1 MSLLLSLAY
10 LPNTQYFSKLL
21 TYGDITIEIH
31 DTYQKQ
37 SYRNRATI
45 LGANG
50 KLDLVIPVKR
60 PQGNSTKTCDIL
72 IDYDMPWHRTHW
84 KAIVSAYKNSPFF
97 DIFEPELKPL
107 FRKKEKYLIDW
118 NLILIDA
125 LLEMT
130 STKIT
135 YTSSTDFITPPS
147 PDYDDFRDTIHPKK
161 RMQAPD
167 PSYKPAPYFQV
178 FNDKFGHIPNLSFI
192 DLLFNEGPQA
202 VYLCKRMHKKRA
214 ANTAA
219 LLD

>member
-1 MSLLLSLAY
+1 MNLILSLAY

-21 TYGDITIEIH
+21 TYENIILEIH

-60 PQGNSTKTCDIL
+60 PQGNNTETRNIL
-72 IDYDMPWHRTHW
+72 IDYDMPWQQTHW
-84 KAIVSAYKNSPFF
+84 KAIVSAYKSSPFF
-97 DIFEPELKPL
+97 DIFEPELKPF
-107 FRKKEKYLIDW
+107 FRKKEKYLLDW
-118 NLILIDA
+118 NLILLNA

-135 YTSSTDFITPPS
+135 FTTSTDFIMFPS
-147 PDYDDFRDTIHPKK
+147 SDQNDFRDKIHPKK

-167 PSYKPAPYFQV
+167 TSYKPAPYFQV
-178 FNDKFGHIPNLSFI
+178 FNDKFGYVPNLSFI
-192 DLLFNEGPQA
+192 DILFNEGPQA
-202 VYLCKRMHKKRA
+202 MYLCKNMHKKKS
-214 ANTAA
+214 N
-219 LLD
+219 

>member
-1 MSLLLSLAY
+1 MNLILSLAY

-21 TYGDITIEIH
+21 TYENIILEIH

-60 PQGNSTKTCDIL
+60 PQGNNTETRNIL
-72 IDYDMPWHRTHW
+72 IDYDMPWQQTHW
-84 KAIVSAYKNSPFF
+84 KAIVSAYKSSPFF
-97 DIFEPELKPL
+97 DIFEPELKPF
-107 FRKKEKYLIDW
+107 FRKKEKYLLDW
-118 NLILIDA
+118 NLILLNA

-135 YTSSTDFITPPS
+135 FTTSTDFIMSPS
-147 PDYDDFRDTIHPKK
+147 SDQNDFRDKIHPKK

-167 PSYKPAPYFQV
+167 TSYKPAPYFQV
-178 FNDKFGHIPNLSFI
+178 FNDKFGYVPNLSFI
-192 DLLFNEGPQA
+192 DILFNEGPQA
-202 VYLCKRMHKKRA
+202 MYLCKNMHKKKS
-214 ANTAA
+214 N
-219 LLD
+219 

>member
-1 MSLLLSLAY
+1 MNLLLSLAY

-37 SYRNRATI
+37 SYRNRTTI

-72 IDYDMPWHRTHW
+72 IDYDMPWYQTHW

-107 FRKKEKYLIDW
+107 FRKKKKFLLDW

-125 LLEMT
+125 LLEIT

-135 YTSSTDFITPPS
+135 YTTSTDFITS
-147 PDYDDFRDTIHPKK
+147 PDS
-161 RMQAPD
+161 
-167 PSYKPAPYFQV
+167 SYKPVPYFQV
-178 FNDKFGHIPNLSFI
+178 FNDKFGHILNLSFI

-202 VYLCKRMHKKRA
+202 VYLCKSMYKKKSS
-214 ANTAA
+214 
-219 LLD
+219 

>member
-1 MSLLLSLAY
+1 MNLILSLAY

-21 TYGDITIEIH
+21 TYENIILEIH

-60 PQGNSTKTCDIL
+60 PQGNNTETRNIL
-72 IDYDMPWHRTHW
+72 IDYDMPWQQTHW
-84 KAIVSAYKNSPFF
+84 KAIVSAYKSSPFF
-97 DIFEPELKPL
+97 DIFEPELKPF
-107 FRKKEKYLIDW
+107 FRKKEKYLLDW
-118 NLILIDA
+118 NLILLNA

-135 YTSSTDFITPPS
+135 FTTSTDFIMSPS
-147 PDYDDFRDTIHPKK
+147 SDQNDFRDKIHPKK

-167 PSYKPAPYFQV
+167 TSYKPAPYFQV
-178 FNDKFGHIPNLSFI
+178 FNDKFGYIPNLSFI
-192 DLLFNEGPQA
+192 DILFNEGPQA
-202 VYLCKRMHKKRA
+202 MYLCKNMHKKKS
-214 ANTAA
+214 N
-219 LLD
+219 